1 MKMELGWEMKGG
13 GEEGWGRWGNR
24 VTILGLEERE
34 REQVA
39 KW

>member
-1 MKMELGWEMKGG
+1 MKGG
-13 GEEGWGRWGNR
+13 GEEGWGRLRSR
-24 VTILGLEERE
+24 VTILGLEERG